1 MQRVIGALLIITATS
16 GAGYLYGADLK
27 RYLDKMVYL
36 RYIAGLIKGEM
47 EYTGAPLPEIFRGIG
62 SRVQEPCASWL
73 KKISAEIDLREES
86 AFARIWNRG
95 VDRYLKELGLRS
107 AHSILLKELGTFL
120 GQSDRDTL
128 ERSMQMYLNRMDLEI
143 EKLREGLASKRKV
156 SRCLGVMS
164 GIFLVV
170 VLL

>member
-16 GAGYLYGADLK
+16 GAGYLYGAELR
-27 RYLDKMVYL
+27 RYLDRMLYI

-62 SRVQEPCASWL
+62 SRAKEPYATWL
-73 KKISAEIDLREES
+73 KNISAEIDLREES

-95 VDRYLKELGLRS
+95 VDRYLKELGLKS
-107 AHSILLKELGTFL
+107 VHSILLKEMGTFL

-128 ERSMQMYLNRMDLEI
+128 GRSMQMY
-143 EKLREGLASKRKV
+143 RETAGGACVKAEGQPLAGGDERHLPGRS
-156 SRCLGVMS
+156 SALTGEEA
-164 GIFLVV
+164 
-170 VLL
+170 

>member
-62 SRVQEPCASWL
+62 SRVQEPYASWL
-73 KKISAEIDLREES
+73 KNISAEIDLREES

-107 AHSILLKELGTFL
+107 AHSILLKELGISPHFYRMLPYLITLIVLAFTSKKSRAPKAEGIPYDK
-120 GQSDRDTL
+120 GQR
-128 ERSMQMYLNRMDLEI
+128 
-143 EKLREGLASKRKV
+143 
-156 SRCLGVMS
+156 
-164 GIFLVV
+164 
-170 VLL
+170 

>member
-62 SRVQEPCASWL
+62 SRVQEPYASWL
-73 KKISAEIDLREES
+73 KNISAEIDLREES
-86 AFARIWNRG
+86 AFARIWNRERRAG
-95 VDRYLKELGLRS
+95 VPHQPGRADPCPVLGAAVHL
-107 AHSILLKELGTFL
+107 
-120 GQSDRDTL
+120 
-128 ERSMQMYLNRMDLEI
+128 
-143 EKLREGLASKRKV
+143 
-156 SRCLGVMS
+156 
-164 GIFLVV
+164 
-170 VLL
+170 

>member
-73 KKISAEIDLREES
+73 KNISAEIDLREES

-95 VDRYLKELGLRS
+95 VDRYLKELG
-107 AHSILLKELGTFL
+107 LGTFL